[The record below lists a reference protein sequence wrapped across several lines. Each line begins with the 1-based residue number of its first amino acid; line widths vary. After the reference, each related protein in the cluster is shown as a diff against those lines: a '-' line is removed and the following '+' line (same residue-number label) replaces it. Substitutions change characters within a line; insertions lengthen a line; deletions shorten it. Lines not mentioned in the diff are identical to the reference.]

1 MISIPV
7 VDIEAVGLKQSGQP
21 SNEAFR
27 KVASEIHQAFSQI
40 GFVYLVNHGISQEQF
55 SAIFQKSREFFLL
68 PLEVK
73 EKYKRLPNHYDGY
86 LSPDKEIL
94 QTGIQKEIKETY
106 GIGSSECIFPS
117 EQDVPGFK
125 ETCLDFID
133 SCVNLCRRF
142 LVVLAL
148 SLDLAEDFFLK
159 RHQEITKYK
168 ENPSTLRMVYYPPVT
183 SVTDPTTAVR
193 CGEHSDFGTVTF
205 LFQDNVGGLELKTK
219 TGEWISAVPLE
230 EAILVNVGDMLAIWS
245 DGVYPATPHRVLVPK
260 EESKKQCSR
269 SSAAYFVLPD
279 GIVMVEPLNGSNRF
293 PTVNAA
299 EYLANKIKNIISY

>member
-40 GFVYLVNHGISQEQF
+40 GFVYLVNHGISQELF
-55 SAIFQKSREFFLL
+55 SAIFQKSRKFFLL

-86 LSPDKEIL
+86 LSSDKEIL

-106 GIGSSECIFPS
+106 GIVNSECIFPS
-117 EQDVPGFK
+117 DQDTPGFK
-125 ETCLDFID
+125 ETCLDFLEA
-133 SCVNLCRRF
+133 CVNLCRRF

-159 RHQEITKYK
+159 RHQELTKCK
-168 ENPSTLRMVYYPPVT
+168 ENASTLKLLYYPPVT
-183 SVTDPTTAVR
+183 DVTCLTTTVR
-193 CGEHSDFGTVTF
+193 CGEHSVFGTVTF
-205 LFQDNVGGLELKTK
+205 LFQDNVGGLEVKTK
-219 TGEWISAVPLE
+219 SGEWIPATPLGG
-230 EAILVNVGDMLAIWS
+230 AILVNVGDFLEMWS
-245 DGVYPATPHRVLVPK
+245 EGVYSATVSDNL
-260 EESKKQCSR
+260 
-269 SSAAYFVLPD
+269 
-279 GIVMVEPLNGSNRF
+279 
-293 PTVNAA
+293 
-299 EYLANKIKNIISY
+299 